1 MNLGFDVNHEKCFFV
16 RALTSFDLRSNLG
29 LNSGILVILAEKGTL
44 GALVSDW
51 AVPRCSRCS
60 CGPIEKK

>member
-1 MNLGFDVNHEKCFFV
+1 M
-16 RALTSFDLRSNLG
+16 FDLWSNLG
-29 LNSGILVILAEKGTL
+29 LTRGVLVILAEKGTL

-60 CGPIEKK
+60 CGHIEKK